1 MLCKRGK
8 GGGTRTNIQQDGAVK
23 LLVDNMG
30 LEDLVVES
38 LWRFLGNGH
47 CATVR

>member
-1 MLCKRGK
+1 MLRK
-8 GGGTRTNIQQDGAVK
+8 GRLLTNIQQDSAVEF
-23 LLVDNMG
+23 LVDNMG

-38 LWRFLGNGH
+38 LWRSLGNGH

>member
-1 MLCKRGK
+1 MLRK
-8 GGGTRTNIQQDGAVK
+8 GRSRTNIQQDSAIK

-38 LWRFLGNGH
+38 LWRSLGDRH
-47 CATVR
+47 CATV

>member
-1 MLCKRGK
+1 MVAQGRV
-8 GGGTRTNIQQDGAVK
+8 RTNIEQDRAIE

-30 LEDLVVES
+30 LEDLVVEG
-38 LWRFLGNGH
+38 LWRFLGNRH